1 MFVGDD
7 ALANVYAGFNILV
20 RENLVL
26 GALKDW
32 EMGSEYRDSC
42 RCESQFTDKSCWPL
56 RITAS
61 DQFPSHDDSNACST
75 CRFSSAHPQHSSLNF
90 EKENNCT
97 DKTVTATPHAFF
109 SSTGSPIAKTA
120 HERFHRL
127 VAQGAGRKKP
137 LPVVHG
143 LSHST
148 SYSLST
154 AQASMDEWLAMAK
167 PTGRNTPFL
176 WIGPTAPGHQKK
188 PAEDNTSVWQ
198 YAIDTAQAA
207 QSRDMDVLG
216 MYNATLQA
224 ESWDGTHFGEKVALT
239 QAMMVSCP
247 IFFSFLFSLCNG

>member
-1 MFVGDD
+1 
-7 ALANVYAGFNILV
+7 
-20 RENLVL
+20 
-26 GALKDW
+26 
-32 EMGSEYRDSC
+32 MGSEYRDSC
-42 RCESQFTDKSCWPL
+42 RCESQFVDKSCWPL

-61 DQFPSHDDSNACST
+61 DQIPSPDGSNACST
-75 CRFSSAHPQHSSLNF
+75 CKFTLINLQTSDSTRKKDVLTKSVLAI
-90 EKENNCT
+90 
-97 DKTVTATPHAFF
+97 PHAFF
-109 SSTGSPIAKTA
+109 SSTGSPITKTA

-137 LPVVHG
+137 LPVIHG

-167 PTGRNTPFL
+167 PAGRHTPFL
-176 WIGPTAPGHQKK
+176 WVGPTAPGHQKK
-188 PAEDNTSVWQ
+188 PAEDNTSVWK